1 MRKEWAAYLKF
12 AFQKLL
18 TDEATIAKISFRVIE
33 NVLKFKKQ
41 SEELIARVFLDKE
54 DNDNFKLAL
63 REALEYS
70 LNLNSN

>member
-18 TDEATIAKISFRVIE
+18 TDEATIVKISFRVIE

>member
-41 SEELIARVFLDKE
+41 SEELIARVFLD
-54 DNDNFKLAL
+54 
-63 REALEYS
+63 
-70 LNLNSN
+70 